1 MGMDYYL
8 HKLTHLRTD
17 KNRSRWTETT
27 AFQAPHKPLLLLAL
41 MDLAAQGE
49 LESAFIEPCF
59 ELTERF
65 NRYWGLVRPPSGKC
79 NMAYPFYHLKSEGFW
94 EVVPK
99 PGMEQD
105 LGERITSS
113 VTRLRSVVLGARIVE
128 ELFGLLY
135 QQKTREELRAAILQR
150 YFDSETARALL
161 KEAKQNQEAFEYSQR
176 LLKAAE
182 FTPAYGRQPDKP
194 QQVRDQGF
202 RKAIMTL
209 YSNRCALCGIRMITS
224 EGHTIVEA
232 AHIRPWADSRD
243 DRPANG
249 LALCRLCH
257 WSFDRGF
264 MGVGEDYEILVSP
277 LARSE
282 QNNPGPIMTLEHRPI
297 FMPQKDRHIPDQ
309 ECLGWHR
316 REVLRT

>member
-27 AFQAPHKPLLLLAL
+27 AFQAPHKPLLLLSI

-59 ELTERF
+59 ELIERF
-65 NRYWGLVRPPSGKC
+65 TRYWDLVRPPSGKC

-105 LGERITSS
+105 LRERITSS
-113 VTRLRSVVLGARIVE
+113 VTRLRSVVLGARIDE
-128 ELFGLLY
+128 ELFGLLC
-135 QQKTREELRAAILQR
+135 QQKTREELRTVVLQR
-150 YFDSETARALL
+150 YFDSETARVLL

-176 LLKAAE
+176 LLMAAE
-182 FTPAYGRQPDKP
+182 SAQPYGQPDKP

-209 YSNRCALCGIRMITS
+209 YSHRCALCGIRMLTP

-232 AHIRPWADSRD
+232 AHIWPWSESAD

-249 LALCRLCH
+249 MALCRLCH
-257 WSFDRGF
+257 WSFDQGF
-264 MGVGEDYEILVSP
+264 MSVGRQYEVLVSP

-282 QNNPGPIMTLEHRPI
+282 QNNPGHIMTLEHRPI
-297 FMPQKDRHIPDQ
+297 FMPQDERHIPDQ
-309 ECLGWHR
+309 NCLDRHR
-316 REVLRT
+316 REVFRR